1 MGPLNRLIRLI
12 PLILSLYFSISFGQ
26 TEIGPKEKD
35 IKSLFFNPRVGSEEI
50 RMVVVLPIHSEGEG
64 VKHAPRITDL
74 LMANLRTV
82 GKYDIIPAQDLKGL
96 VEKRGMDLTKI
107 HHYTQAL
114 EIGKSLGA
122 DGVIMGSLSEYG
134 MMGERAQFGLNL
146 RMIRIAEGDTV
157 WSMSCSAKG
166 KPKEVQDIANDG
178 IESIIRT
185 LAHRW
190 QLEGDT
196 IAWGIKL
203 PPLEASGRYRHI
215 TISIPEYRGTD
226 IKEYIVSRAISES
239 GPYKEIK
246 RLSTKKRASFSFKD
260 GDIQPDW
267 TYYYRYHVLTKK
279 GFISPV
285 SEAASAATRGIPLS
299 PQGLKAKGGMVKSI
313 LIEWKPPPDPEV
325 RGYIIYRSSSPAGPF
340 VEIQKMRGK
349 NKSSFLDG
357 GTVKEKLTD
366 GTPYYYRIRSYNKV
380 NMLSQESEIIFAR
393 TKKVPHVP
401 LGLKALG
408 GQAKRISL
416 SWDPNP
422 EKDIRHY
429 VIYRSD
435 DVANGYKKIT
445 AEPGDK
451 TDFADTKLADGT
463 TYYYRIRAVDVDGLE
478 SELSETV
485 SVTTKA
491 LPSIPKGIKAEG
503 GRGKVTLSWEAN
515 PEVDITRYHIYKEK
529 TLGFKKIGFTE
540 GISYTDKN
548 LRDGKTYTYKI
559 TAVDRD
565 GLESPFSQEISATTA
580 LK

>member
-1 MGPLNRLIRLI
+1 MLIRLI
-12 PLILSLYFSISFGQ
+12 PLILSLSFSISFGQ
-26 TEIGPKEKD
+26 IESGPKEKD
-35 IKSLFFNPRVGSEEI
+35 IKNLFFNPLVGPEEI
-50 RMVVVLPIHSEGEG
+50 KKVVVLPIHSEGEG
-64 VKHAPRITDL
+64 ANHAPRITDL
-74 LMANLRTV
+74 LVANLRIV
-82 GKYDIIPAQDLKGL
+82 RKYDIIPAQDLKVL
-96 VEKRGMDLTKI
+96 VEKGGMDWAKI

-157 WSMSCSAKG
+157 WSMSCSARG
-166 KPKEVQDIANDG
+166 KPKEVQDIANGG

-185 LAHRW
+185 LVHRW
-190 QLEGDT
+190 RLEGDT
-196 IAWGIKL
+196 MAWGIKL

-215 TISIPEYRGTD
+215 TLLVPKYKGTD
-226 IKEYIVSRAISES
+226 IKEYIVSRAASES

-246 RLSTKKRASFSFKD
+246 RLSMKKGASFSFKD

-267 TYYYRYHVLTKK
+267 TYYYRYWVLTKK
-279 GFISPV
+279 GFISPF
-285 SEAASAATRGIPLS
+285 SEATSATTRGIPLP

-313 LIEWKPPPDPEV
+313 LIGWKPPPDPEL
-325 RGYIIYRSSSPAGPF
+325 RGYIIYRSSSPEGPF

-349 NKSSFLDG
+349 HKSSFLDG

-380 NMLSQESEIIFAR
+380 DMLSQESEIVFAR
-393 TKKVPHVP
+393 TKKVPQVP

-408 GQAKRISL
+408 GQARRISL
-416 SWDPNP
+416 SWNPNP
-422 EKDIRHY
+422 EKDIKHY

-435 DVANGYKKIT
+435 DAAKGYKKIT

-451 TDFADTKLADGT
+451 TDFIDTKLGDGT
-463 TYYYRIRAVDVDGLE
+463 TYYYRMRAVDVDGLE
-478 SELSETV
+478 SEFTETV
-485 SVTTKA
+485 SAITKA

-503 GRGKVTLSWEAN
+503 GRGKVTIFWEAN
-515 PEVDITRYHIYKEK
+515 PEADITRYHIYKK
-529 TLGFKKIGFTE
+529 KAFGFKKIGFTE
-540 GISYTDKN
+540 GISYMDEN

-565 GLESPFSQEISATTA
+565 GLESPFSQEISDTTA
-580 LK
+580 PK